1 MPLKEIIEKHKDSV
15 LSIVAFEI
23 PDLDLI
29 RGAVG
34 QEATDEFLKSVLDS
48 IRSLIRKR
56 DYAEILDETRFLVF
70 LSETEPQFADKVIDR
85 IKNAIG
91 NLEIKGTSMSIALN
105 PVVIAYPRDG
115 KSEEELLEKI
125 SSALERARV
134 STEKEAAKAGLSEVF
149 VGRSKELKLLSDL
162 FKEASEGKFITCL
175 VRGKMGI
182 GKTALLDRFAE
193 MLSGSGAVILR
204 AKSLYYEEPVP
215 FQLFYDIF
223 SKQEANRGSKDK
235 RVNEILNRVKDLI
248 YNAEE
253 TKSSKEKLF
262 FATSKALEDLSSDH
276 PVVILADDIHWIDPA
291 SSDLLKFLASSPDN
305 KKVLFVGAY
314 SEDLVR
320 ENLHK
325 LVSTLADTPNFSS
338 LKLRELSEMELMLYV
353 MQKSGAKQIT
363 PRLAGYLEKYTE
375 GIPFFLKEIL
385 EELERRGYLITTGDG
400 LGLKEVPD
408 LLPENLKNYVLKR
421 FNFWDRELQKFL
433 QTASAFGEEFPF
445 PLLKSLIK
453 DFDDESLLQAV
464 DKAIKAE
471 IIKKVA
477 GEHDLYR
484 FSPRILWQVF
494 HDTQSPSRQRAL
506 HREILGVLERAR
518 LNKTPR
524 DLLNLAWHAASGGE
538 NSKAIAYL
546 DRASSLALE
555 NFQYRQAFNLLKKA
569 VDILKEGEKGVDPEI
584 RWRILEKFGEIS
596 LYINPQYSLEAMK
609 LVVDGLKN
617 REKKAK
623 ALLILGEAE
632 ILLGDGLYGEGHLK
646 EALHLMENLRNVPGM
661 LRCYRELGDYYL
673 KTGENPQEAERKY
686 YKAIA
691 LITEG
696 LALEMEMPEVEREL
710 SRIYGSLGNLY
721 FNVKGDL
728 RKARFYFEK
737 QKNITE
743 GLLDKLELAN
753 THLNLGRLYRS
764 EGDWQSSLF
773 QFKKAREIYNE
784 LELNVP
790 IATVQMEMGYLEKIS
805 GEYGKAI
812 EHYTLAVKIL
822 EMAGRPR
829 PLRADALEGLAVTY
843 LRTGDFMAAFNAL
856 DQVKNLIQNL
866 DTPMQK
872 LKALLTEGEL
882 YRRLGYDAKALTL
895 LSSAYQTARNLSDL
909 FTRARSGLLLAD
921 ALTRSEPTKALEVL
935 DELSGNIEKLDMG
948 LYLWYRISRARALVL
963 AGKPEEAM
971 EVKEIQEK
979 LSSLPGFE
987 SLYEYHLVLGMA
999 HFYMGNYNEAEKRFR
1014 KALEEAQRRRDILAE
1029 FEAYNWLYRADN
1041 KLGRDDEARSHLEKA
1056 SSILERIKNTLPPS
1070 EREGSSLA
1078 ISET

>member
-1 MPLKEIIEKHKDSV
+1 MSLKEIIEKHKDSV

-23 PDLDLI
+23 SNLDMI

-34 QEATDEFLKSVLDS
+34 QEATDEFLNAVLNS

-56 DYAEILDETRFLVF
+56 DRAEVLDESRFLVF
-70 LSETEPQFADKVIDR
+70 LSETEPQFADKVIER
-85 IKNAIG
+85 IRKAVG
-91 NLEIKGTSMSIALN
+91 NLEIKGTAIPIVFH
-105 PVVIAYPRDG
+105 PVVVAYPYDG
-115 KSEEELLEKI
+115 KSEEELLHKTSSGLEK
-125 SSALERARV
+125 ARTSV
-134 STEKEAAKAGLSEVF
+134 EKEAATAGLSEVF

-162 FKEASEGKFITCL
+162 FKEASDGKFITCF

-193 MLSGSGAVILR
+193 MLSGSDAVILR

-223 SKQEANRGSKDK
+223 SKQGTGVGEKDS
-235 RVNEILNRVKDLI
+235 RVQEILNRVKDLI
-248 YNAEE
+248 YSAEE

-262 FATSKALEDLSSDH
+262 FATSKALEDLSSH
-276 PVVILADDIHWIDPA
+276 YPVVILADDIHWIDPA
-291 SSDLLKFLASSPDN
+291 SSDLLKFLASSPEN

-320 ENLHK
+320 ENLQK
-325 LVSTLADTPNFSS
+325 LVSTLADTPSFSS

-385 EELERRGYLITTGDG
+385 EQLESRGYLITTGDG
-400 LGLKEVPD
+400 LGLKEMPD
-408 LLPENLKNYVLKR
+408 LMPENLKNYVLKR
-421 FNFWDRELQKFL
+421 FNFWEKELQKFL

-484 FSPRILWQVF
+484 FSPRVLWQVF

-546 DRASSLALE
+546 NRASTLALE
-555 NFQYRQAFNLLKKA
+555 EFQYRQAFNLLKKA
-569 VDILKEGEKGVDPEI
+569 VDILKEGEKGIDPEI
-584 RWRILEKFGEIS
+584 RWRILEKFGEVS
-596 LYINPQYSLEAMK
+596 LYINPQYSFEAME

-617 REKKAK
+617 REKRAK

-632 ILLGDGLYGEGHLK
+632 ILLGNGRRGEEHLK
-646 EALHLMENLRNVPGM
+646 EALLFMENLRNVPGM

-673 KTGENPQEAERKY
+673 TTGENPQEAERKY

-721 FNVKGDL
+721 FTVKGDL
-728 RKARFYFEK
+728 RKTRFYFEK

-753 THLNLGRLYRS
+753 THLNLGKLYRS
-764 EGDWQSSLF
+764 EGDWQSALF
-773 QFKKAREIYNE
+773 QFKKAYEIYNE
-784 LELNVP
+784 LELNVS
-790 IATVQMEMGYLEKIS
+790 IAAVQMEMGYLEKIS
-805 GEYGKAI
+805 GEYDRAI
-812 EHYTLAVKIL
+812 NHNTMTVKIL

-829 PLRADALEGLAVTY
+829 PLRAEVLGGLAVTY
-843 LRTGDFMAAFNAL
+843 LKTGDFRAAFNAL
-856 DQVKNLIQNL
+856 EEVKNLAEDVN
-866 DTPMQK
+866 TPLLK

-882 YRRLGYDAKALTL
+882 YKRLGYDSKALTL
-895 LSSAYQTARNLSDL
+895 LSSAYQAAKNLSDL
-909 FTRARSGLLLAD
+909 FTRIKSGLLLAD
-921 ALTRSEPTKALEVL
+921 ALVNTEPAKALEVL
-935 DELSGNIEKLDMG
+935 EELSANIEKLDRG

-963 AGKPEEAM
+963 AGKPEEAL
-971 EVKEIQEK
+971 ELKDITEK
-979 LSSLPGFE
+979 LSSLPGYE

-999 HFYMGNYNEAEKRFR
+999 NFYLGDHGASEKKFAE
-1014 KALEEAQRRRDILAE
+1014 ALEEAQRRKDILAE
-1029 FEAYNWLYRADN
+1029 LEAYNWLYRACN
-1041 KLGRDDEARSHLEKA
+1041 KLGRDDEARNYLEKA
-1056 SSILERIKNTLPPS
+1056 SAILEGIKRTLPLS

-1078 ISET
+1078 ISEA

>member
-29 RGAVG
+29 RGTVG
-34 QEATDEFLKSVLDS
+34 QEATDEFLKALLDS

-56 DYAEILDETRFLVF
+56 DHAEILDGTRFLIF
-70 LSETEPQFADKVIDR
+70 LSETEPQFADKVIER
-85 IKNAIG
+85 IMNAVM
-91 NLEIKGTSMSIALN
+91 NLEIKGTSMPIAFN
-105 PVVIAYPRDG
+105 PVVVAYPRDG
-115 KSEEELLEKI
+115 KSEEDLLKKI
-125 SSALERARV
+125 SSALEKARA
-134 STEKEAAKAGLSEVF
+134 SAENEAATAGLSEVF

-162 FKEASEGKFITCL
+162 FKEADEGKFITCF

-193 MLSGSGAVILR
+193 LLSGSEAVILR

-223 SKQEANRGSKDK
+223 SRQGSGKDK

-262 FATSKALEDLSSDH
+262 FATSKALEDLSSSY

-291 SSDLLKFLASSPDN
+291 SSDLLKFLASSPGN

-353 MQKSGAKQIT
+353 MQKSGARQIT
-363 PRLAGYLEKYTE
+363 PRLAGFLEKYTE

-385 EELERRGYLITTGDG
+385 EELDRHGYLITTGVG

-433 QTASAFGEEFPF
+433 QTASTFGEEFPF

-453 DFDDESLLQAV
+453 DFDDESLLLAV

-538 NSKAIAYL
+538 KSKAIAYL
-546 DRASSLALE
+546 DKASSLALA
-555 NFQYRQAFNLLKKA
+555 NFQYRQAFNFLKKA

-584 RWRILEKFGEIS
+584 RWKILEKFGEVS
-596 LYINPQYSLEAMK
+596 LYINPQYSLEAME
-609 LVVDGLKN
+609 LAVDGLKN
-617 REKKAK
+617 REKRAK
-623 ALLILGEAE
+623 ALFILGKAE
-632 ILLGDGLYGEGHLK
+632 ILLGNGRIGEEHLK
-646 EALHLMENLRNVPGM
+646 EALHLMQNLRNVPGM
-661 LRCYRELGDYYL
+661 LRCYRELGDYYV

-753 THLNLGRLYRS
+753 THLNLGRLHRS

-773 QFKKAREIYNE
+773 QFKKAYEIYNE
-784 LELNVP
+784 LELSVP
-790 IATVQMEMGYLEKIS
+790 VASAQMEMGYLEKIS
-805 GEYGKAI
+805 AEYKKAI
-812 EHYTLAVKIL
+812 EHYALAVKIL

-829 PLRADALEGLAVTY
+829 PLRADALGGLAATY
-843 LRTGDFMAAFNAL
+843 LKTGDFRAAFNAL
-856 DQVKNLIQNL
+856 EEVKNLSQDVN
-866 DTPMQK
+866 TPMQK

-909 FTRARSGLLLAD
+909 FIRARAGLLLAD
-921 ALTRSEPTKALEVL
+921 ALNRSEPTKALEVL

-948 LYLWYRISRARALVL
+948 LYLWHRISRARALVL
-963 AGKPEEAM
+963 AGKPEEAL
-971 EVKEIQEK
+971 ELRDIEEK

-987 SLYEYHLVLGMA
+987 LLYEYHLILGMA
-999 HFYMGNYNEAEKRFR
+999 NFYLGNYKESEKRFR
-1014 KALEEAQRRRDILAE
+1014 KALEESQRRDDILAE
-1029 FEAYNWLYRADN
+1029 FEAYNWLYKAYN
-1041 KLGRDDEARSHLEKA
+1041 KLGRDDEARNYLEKA
-1056 SSILERIKNTLPPS
+1056 SSILETIKRTLPPS
-1070 EREGSSLA
+1070 EGEESSLA